1 LKEVLTMLNASHMKK
16 LYIPFTGQDPAFVS
30 VNGHQ
35 IVLVSRDA
43 RSLTNGLKLIGGDTV
58 HEVAANS
65 LENPV
70 QFFRDLY
77 PKDKDLTDPAV
88 PSAAHIVL
96 TPPET
101 EVWEV
106 LRSLELE
113 LPWVQ

>member
-1 LKEVLTMLNASHMKK
+1 MLRSWPMKK
-16 LYIPFTGQDPAFVS
+16 LYIPFTGEDPAFVN

-43 RSLTNGLKLIGGDTV
+43 RSLSAGLELIGGDTV

-70 QFFRDLY
+70 QFFKDLF
-77 PKDKDLTDPAV
+77 PKGKDLTDPAV

-106 LRSLELE
+106 LRSLEME